1 MSKETN
7 TAQVLSLLLLCECGQ
22 VIDCVACYVLN
33 TICFLHWK
41 EFNSQRHTWLLK
53 EQKVAGRVGT
63 RLLS

>member
-22 VIDCVACYVLN
+22 VIGCVASYVLN

-41 EFNSQRHTWLLK
+41 EFNS
-53 EQKVAGRVGT
+53 
-63 RLLS
+63 